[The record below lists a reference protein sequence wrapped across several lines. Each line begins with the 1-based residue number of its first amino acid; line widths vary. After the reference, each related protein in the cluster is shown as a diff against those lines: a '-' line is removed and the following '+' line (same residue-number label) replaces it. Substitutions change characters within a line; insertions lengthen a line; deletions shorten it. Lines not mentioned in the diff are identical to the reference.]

1 MQFSMIDWP
10 PYVLTAMHMLA
21 AAGFDCWAV
30 GGCVRDLA
38 LGKVPHDWDLTTDAL
53 PDQTA
58 KVFSAF
64 RQVHAGIRHGTVGV
78 LINGKMLEITTYRID
93 GDYRD
98 VRHPESVAFT
108 RSLSEDLARRDFT
121 VNAIALHPETGLFDP
136 FHGMDDLQ
144 KGILRAVGEPEKRM
158 KEDALRIL
166 RGLRFL
172 ARFGFS
178 PDPDT
183 DKAMRECKEELR
195 NISAE
200 RIFTE
205 LDGML
210 VGKEVQEVLE
220 KYPDILSVVIPEIA
234 PCVGFLQHTPYHIYD
249 VWGHI
254 AASVEAIAPEPV
266 LRWTMLLHDIGK
278 PERFRLDEKGV
289 GHFKGHAL
297 TSAGKAE
304 TILTRLRCPGAM
316 KKKIVALI
324 RWHDTTIPPEK
335 PVIRRWLSELGIDT
349 MRCLIQVRQADNL
362 AKNRALSAR
371 RLEQT
376 EQLSALIEE
385 VVSENPCLSLGQ
397 LAVKGSELGLPP
409 GPEIGN
415 ILRSLLD
422 EVIDGTLPNEKEALI
437 AEAERL
443 HKKITNPYEFD
454 RKTDV

>member
-1 MQFSMIDWP
+1 
-10 PYVLTAMHMLA
+10 
-21 AAGFDCWAV
+21 
-30 GGCVRDLA
+30 
-38 LGKVPHDWDLTTDAL
+38 
-53 PDQTA
+53 
-58 KVFSAF
+58 
-64 RQVHAGIRHGTVGV
+64 
-78 LINGKMLEITTYRID
+78 
-93 GDYRD
+93 
-98 VRHPESVAFT
+98 
-108 RSLSEDLARRDFT
+108 
-121 VNAIALHPETGLFDP
+121 
-136 FHGMDDLQ
+136 
-144 KGILRAVGEPEKRM
+144 
-158 KEDALRIL
+158 
-166 RGLRFL
+166 
-172 ARFGFS
+172 
-178 PDPDT
+178 
-183 DKAMRECKEELR
+183 
-195 NISAE
+195 
-200 RIFTE
+200 
-205 LDGML
+205 ML

-422 EVIDGTLPNEKEALI
+422 EVIDGTLPNEKETLI